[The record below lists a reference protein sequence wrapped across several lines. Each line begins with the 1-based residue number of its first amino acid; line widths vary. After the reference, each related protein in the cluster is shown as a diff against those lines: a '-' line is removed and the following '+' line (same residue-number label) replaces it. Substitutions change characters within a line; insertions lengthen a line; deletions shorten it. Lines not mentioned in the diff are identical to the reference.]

1 VRRYL
6 LYSMITLW
14 VLAPRAGR
22 AQSAAPATVTTAADS
37 IGPCSANQIQWALTS
52 CADSAY
58 RSADADLTR
67 TYQRVFARLD
77 AADRLKL
84 RTAQRAW
91 LRFRDAQ
98 CTFEAAAYDG
108 GSMQPMI
115 QALCLE
121 SVTRARTRQVG
132 TPRSP
137 NDEDP

>member
-1 VRRYL
+1 MRTHL
-6 LYSMITLW
+6 LCWMMAFSI
-14 VLAPRAGR
+14 LASRPGG
-22 AQSAAPATVTTAADS
+22 AQAAAPATAAPAADS
-37 IGPCSANQIQWALTS
+37 IGPCLAEQRQWALTS

-58 RSADADLTR
+58 HKADADLTR
-67 TYQRVFARLD
+67 TYRLVLARL
-77 AADRLKL
+77 AGTDRVKL
-84 RTAQRAW
+84 RLAQRAW

-121 SVTRARTRQVG
+121 RLTRTRERQVG

-137 NDEDP
+137 NDEAP

>member
-1 VRRYL
+1 MIALSL
-6 LYSMITLW
+6 LASR
-14 VLAPRAGR
+14 PGR
-22 AQSAAPATVTTAADS
+22 AQSSTPATATAAADS
-37 IGPCSANQIQWALTS
+37 IGPCLANQIQWALTS

-58 RSADADLTR
+58 HSADADLTR
-67 TYQRVFARLD
+67 TYRRVYARLG
-77 AADRLKL
+77 AADRVKL
-84 RTAQRAW
+84 RAAQRAW

-121 SVTRARTRQVG
+121 GLTRARTRQVG